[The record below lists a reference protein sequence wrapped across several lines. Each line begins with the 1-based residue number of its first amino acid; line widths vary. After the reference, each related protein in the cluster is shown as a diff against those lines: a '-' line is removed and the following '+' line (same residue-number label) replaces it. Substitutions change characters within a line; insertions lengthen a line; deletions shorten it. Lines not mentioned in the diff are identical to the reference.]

1 MMKPELSIKVV
12 GMGAAGLRLLG
23 KLAAVGFPASHFV
36 ALDSDVEELQKCQ
49 LAERIQLGKKTRRG
63 WSCGGDTNLGAECT
77 RASIARISE
86 ELRGAD
92 LVLLLSGV
100 SGGIG
105 GGGAALVAEAA
116 GREGALVMTI
126 ALQPFDLEVCPDTA
140 RLVTEELS
148 KVSNALISIPN
159 QAVMDSMSNHCSVQ
173 ECIETSNIRILES
186 LLGFGSLVSSD
197 GLLNTNIDG
206 FRKLI
211 GESQGLGLMASVEM
225 TGDFSAKAI
234 VDSLL
239 NHPFIDSK
247 IDSSQPKFM
256 VVNLAGGESI
266 GLKQMSELEES
277 LALKFPKT
285 EKTLGLYKD
294 KTLGSTI
301 GVTLVALSTDQE
313 GIDGDNGKETIVNN
327 RLIEFTNKMPIIGV
341 KGIQQQLPLV
351 PVSKGCF
358 DKGESNLH
366 DGEDLDVPTFL
377 RRNIILN

>member
-1 MMKPELSIKVV
+1 MMKPEPSIKVV

-49 LAERIQLGKKTRRG
+49 LAERIQLGEKKRRG
-63 WSCGGDTNLGAECT
+63 WSCGGDTNVGAECT
-77 RASIARISE
+77 RASISGISE
-86 ELRGAD
+86 QLRGAD
-92 LVLLLSGV
+92 LVLLLTGV

-105 GGGAALVAEAA
+105 GGGAGLVAEAA
-116 GREGALVMTI
+116 GRQGALVMTI
-126 ALQPFDLEVCPDTA
+126 ALQPFDLEVCLDTA
-140 RLVTEELS
+140 RLVTEQLS

-173 ECIETSNIRILES
+173 ECIDTSNIRILES
-186 LLGFGSLVSSD
+186 LMGFGRLVSSN
-197 GLLNTNIDG
+197 GLLNSNFDV

-211 GESQGLGLMASVEM
+211 GENQWLGLLASVEM

-239 NHPFIDSK
+239 KHPFIDSK
-247 IDSSQPKFM
+247 IDSSQPKLMF
-256 VVNLAGGESI
+256 VTLAGGELI

-277 LALKFPKT
+277 LTLKFPKT
-285 EKTLGLYKD
+285 QKTVGLHKD

-301 GVTLVALSTDQE
+301 GVTLVAFSTDQE
-313 GIDGDNGKETIVNN
+313 GIDSDNGKESIVSN
-327 RLIEFTNKMPIIGV
+327 RLIEFTNKRPINGV

>member
-1 MMKPELSIKVV
+1 MMKPEISIKVV

-49 LAERIQLGKKTRRG
+49 LAERIQLAKKTRRG
-63 WSCGGDTNLGAECT
+63 WGCGGDTNVGAECT

-86 ELRGAD
+86 QLRGAD
-92 LVLLLSGV
+92 LVLLLTGV

-105 GGGAALVAEAA
+105 GGGSALVAKAA

-126 ALQPFDLEVCPDTA
+126 ALQPFDLEVCQDTA
-140 RLVTEELS
+140 CLVTEQLS

-159 QAVMDSMSNHCSVQ
+159 QAVMDSMPNNCSVQ
-173 ECIETSNIRILES
+173 ECIEMSNIRILES
-186 LLGFGSLVSSD
+186 LMGFSRLVSSD
-197 GLLNTNIDG
+197 GSLKTNFG
-206 FRKLI
+206 NFLEMTREK
-211 GESQGLGLMASVEM
+211 QGLGFMASVEM

-247 IDSSQPKFM
+247 IDSSYPKFM
-256 VVNLAGGESI
+256 FIAMDGGELI
-266 GLKQMSELEES
+266 GLKQVNELEES

-285 EKTLGLYKD
+285 EKMVGLYKD
-294 KTLGSTI
+294 KTLDSTI
-301 GVTLVALSTDQE
+301 GVTLIALSTDQQ
-313 GIDGDNGKETIVNN
+313 GISGHNGKESIGNN

-351 PVSKGCF
+351 PISKGCF

>member
-1 MMKPELSIKVV
+1 M
-12 GMGAAGLRLLG
+12 
-23 KLAAVGFPASHFV
+23 
-36 ALDSDVEELQKCQ
+36 
-49 LAERIQLGKKTRRG
+49 
-63 WSCGGDTNLGAECT
+63 
-77 RASIARISE
+77 
-86 ELRGAD
+86 
-92 LVLLLSGV
+92 
-100 SGGIG
+100 
-105 GGGAALVAEAA
+105 
-116 GREGALVMTI
+116 
-126 ALQPFDLEVCPDTA
+126 
-140 RLVTEELS
+140 
-148 KVSNALISIPN
+148 
-159 QAVMDSMSNHCSVQ
+159 
-173 ECIETSNIRILES
+173 
-186 LLGFGSLVSSD
+186 SSD

-301 GVTLVALSTDQE
+301 GVTLVALSTVQKC
-313 GIDGDNGKETIVNN
+313 IDGDNGKESIVNN
-327 RLIEFTNKMPIIGV
+327 RLIEFTNKTPIIGA